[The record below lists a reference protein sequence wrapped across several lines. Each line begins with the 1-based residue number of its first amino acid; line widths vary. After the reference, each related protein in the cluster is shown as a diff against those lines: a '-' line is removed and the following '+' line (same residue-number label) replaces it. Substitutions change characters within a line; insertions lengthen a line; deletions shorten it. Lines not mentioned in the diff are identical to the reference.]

1 MRVVLAIQDKA
12 SPALMALLRG
22 TEGRDYLAAGARGV
36 FNLCRTHFDRL
47 QAERP
52 NQLGGRRTNF
62 WRSVKGSMQAPILTP
77 NTATIRINHVGFA
90 QRLRGG
96 EIRAGRSTNPRTGA
110 PTRFLAIPLR
120 SEAYGVRPAERDD
133 LDFIPSRRR
142 GQGGILVESRQTTL
156 KRVRRKDGVRFK
168 PTGEVGGLALYA
180 LVTRVRQAADP
191 SVLPGAPEMG
201 RAAGSAM
208 EQLLAMRVARQTGGR
223 A

>member
-1 MRVVLAIQDKA
+1 MRVVLDIHDKA
-12 SPALMALLRG
+12 TPALMGLLRG

-62 WRSVKGSMQAPILTP
+62 WRSVKLSMQAPILAS
-77 NTATIRINHVGFA
+77 NAATIRINHVGFA

-96 EIRAGRSTNPRTGA
+96 EIRPGRSTNPRTGQ
-110 PTRFLAIPLR
+110 PTKFIAIPLR
-120 SEAYGVRPAERDD
+120 SEAYGIRPAERDD
-133 LDFIPSRRR
+133 LDLVPLKN
-142 GQGGILVESRQTTL
+142 GKALLVESRQTTL
-156 KRVRRKDGVRFK
+156 KRVRRKDGFRFK
-168 PTGEVGGLALYA
+168 PTGEVGGLALYV

-191 SVLPGAPEMG
+191 SVLPTGPEMS

-208 EQLLAMRVARQTGGR
+208 EQLLATRVARQTGGR